1 MLSNRKWYLLIFSI
15 LIGVLGIFPF
25 YLPSGKQAIADIE
38 IDLTNQATAK
48 GEDER
53 SSSTNQEFS
62 DLPIIQQT
70 TLLPLISP
78 SSQAEIETLE
88 KFEVIVTAYS
98 SSVWENDGDP
108 FITASGTRVKDGI
121 VANNFLPFGSQ
132 IRLPEIFGDK
142 IFVVEDRMHSRKSD
156 YQIDIWFPSNQE
168 ALNFGVKL
176 TEMEIVKLP

>member
-1 MLSNRKWYLLIFSI
+1 MLSNRIWYLLISSI

-25 YLPSGKQAIADIE
+25 YLPSGKQVMADIE

-62 DLPIIQQT
+62 DLQIIQQT

-78 SSQAEIETLE
+78 PTQEEIEVLE
-88 KFEVIVTAYS
+88 KNKMIVTAYS
-98 SSVWENDGDP
+98 SSVWETQGDP
-108 FITASGTRVKDGI
+108 FITASGNRVRDGI
-121 VANNFLPFGSQ
+121 VANNLLSFGTE
-132 IRLPEIFGDK
+132 IKLPEIFGDK
-142 IFVVEDRMHSRKSD
+142 IFVVEDRMHSRKGD
-156 YQIDIWFPSNQE
+156 YQIDIWLPSHQE

>member
-1 MLSNRKWYLLIFSI
+1 MLSNRKWYLLISSI

-25 YLPSGKQAIADIE
+25 YLPSGKQVGEDE
-38 IDLTNQATAK
+38 RSSSTNQATAK

-62 DLPIIQQT
+62 DLQIIQQT

-78 SSQAEIETLE
+78 PTQEEIEVLE
-88 KFEVIVTAYS
+88 KNKMIVTAYS
-98 SSVWENDGDP
+98 SSVWETQGDP
-108 FITASGTRVKDGI
+108 FITASGNRVRDGI
-121 VANNFLPFGSQ
+121 VANNLLSFGTE
-132 IRLPEIFGDK
+132 IKLPEIFGDK
-142 IFVVEDRMHSRKSD
+142 IFVVEDRMHSRKGD
-156 YQIDIWFPSNQE
+156 YQIDIWLPSHQE